1 MECLRKIYRIF
12 LYIYLFLLKNT
23 SNNIFLSNHFSFHS
37 LQSHFASINP
47 RPIFFSSSKYR
58 FDISKIVRTR
68 ICIYIFF
75 NLFQNKSLFF
85 LLYPLG
91 KIFTN
96 FRIFTQTKHH
106 IWKHM
111 CRASIWQSIYIY
123 IAINLTLWR
132 KV

>member
-47 RPIFFSSSKYR
+47 RFFFLLRNIGLIFPRSFALVY
-58 FDISKIVRTR
+58 
-68 ICIYIFF
+68 IYIFF

>member
-23 SNNIFLSNHFSFHS
+23 SNNIFFIES
-37 LQSHFASINP
+37 LFVPFFTIPFRVHQSA
-47 RPIFFSSSKYR
+47 IFFSSSKYR